1 MEELNFKIKLLSN
14 AVDTCPAVRVLL
26 DDKEYFNG
34 TVFGEETI
42 EFDAEIDDDF
52 TFRVEF
58 EGNDP
63 RNFILDSDGMPTNS
77 VNIEVNE
84 IRIDDIDIKEIAYNL
99 SQFNIDP
106 SEPYIDKYTLTNC
119 MDFGLKG
126 VWTLPIE
133 TPVYIWMLENL

>member
-1 MEELNFKIKLLSN
+1 MEELNFKIKLSSN
-14 AVDTCPAVRVLL
+14 AVDACPGVRVLL
-26 DDKEYFNG
+26 DDKEYFSG
-34 TVFGEETI
+34 TVFGEEI
-42 EFDAEIDDDF
+42 VEFNAEVDDDF
-52 TFRVEF
+52 TLNVEF
-58 EGNDP
+58 AGNDP

-84 IRIDDIDIKEIAYNL
+84 IRLDDIDIKEIAYNL

-119 MDFGLKG
+119 MDFGFKG

-133 TPVYIWMLENL
+133 IPVYIWILENL